1 MSWSEA
7 KNYTALKV
15 GEVDDKSFTNV
26 LIALRKYG
34 FIEKVGEEY
43 KLVDPLISKAI
54 KKIHM

>member
-26 LIALRKYG
+26 LIALQEYG
-34 FIEKVGEEY
+34 FIEKGEEY
-43 KLVDPLISKAI
+43 KLVAQQKR
-54 KKIHM
+54 